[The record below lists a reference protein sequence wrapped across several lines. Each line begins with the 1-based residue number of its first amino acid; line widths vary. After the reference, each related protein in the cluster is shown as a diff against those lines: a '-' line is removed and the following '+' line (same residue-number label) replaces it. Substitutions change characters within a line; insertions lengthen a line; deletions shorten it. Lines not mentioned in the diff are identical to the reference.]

1 MGTEDDFWCLK
12 GNWWPKVNNLEIQIK
27 ELGIRDGGFWT
38 PRCGWSDS
46 RGLLN
51 KNTCRNDPK
60 MSNSW
65 VTKLFVDCKRHEDEF
80 ASHVY

>member
-38 PRCGWSDS
+38 
-46 RGLLN
+46 RGAVG
-51 KNTCRNDPK
+51 
-60 MSNSW
+60 
-65 VTKLFVDCKRHEDEF
+65 VTDWAR
-80 ASHVY
+80 